1 MLAINRIAKK
11 SIWSQSLLKKYR
23 LPPAFM
29 SYRRFTKIDKIR
41 IDTRLSEPTL
51 VNEPIDN
58 DFTDIEDRSSNN
70 LKSLIIEEIKK

>member
-1 MLAINRIAKK
+1 MLAINRIAMKT
-11 SIWSQSLLKKYR
+11 IWSQSLLKKYR
-23 LPPAFM
+23 LSPVFM

-58 DFTDIEDRSSNN
+58 DFADIEDRSSNN